1 MWANSYNANKLSC
14 YLLTTMSDAL
24 QALHPAA

>member
-14 YLLTTMSDAL
+14 YLLTMSDAL
-24 QALHPAA
+24 QVLHPAA